1 MEKIEK
7 DSWDSY
13 LEWSA
18 DFEYSKL
25 GIPKPDVV
33 IFLDMPVEISQ
44 RLMTER
50 YGGDESEK
58 DVHENNVQFLKN
70 CREAALYAAG
80 TANYICYAGKRN
92 KTKKEY
98 NIRRN
103 ASL

>member
-58 DVHENNVQFLKN
+58 MFM
-70 CREAALYAAG
+70 
-80 TANYICYAGKRN
+80 
-92 KTKKEY
+92 KTMF
-98 NIRRN
+98 
-103 ASL
+103 SS